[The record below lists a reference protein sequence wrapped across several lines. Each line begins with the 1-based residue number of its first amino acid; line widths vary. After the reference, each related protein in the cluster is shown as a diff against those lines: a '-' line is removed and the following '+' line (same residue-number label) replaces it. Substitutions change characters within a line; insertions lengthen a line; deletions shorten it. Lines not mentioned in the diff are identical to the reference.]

1 MKFLD
6 YMRYGKFD
14 NNIEKNNYREFTN
27 EDEAEAWGKKYYYKW
42 SKQYKES
49 IKLVKKIVKTPCIDA
64 TIECY
69 CGYNYEQ
76 INEYLRF
83 DKEDDIY
90 LYREMADILA
100 LLLTMAPRIP
110 DNIVVYRL
118 VCDEFIDELIRNHR
132 EGIPFQE
139 KGFVSTS
146 LTKDIIQSDERY
158 SDHNNL
164 LKIYVKSNTIGIY
177 VNEITRRSEEEMLL
191 YPNGYF
197 KLLEKPYQYK
207 DKKVY
212 ECQLVYLW

>member
-6 YMRYGKFD
+6 YMKYGKFD

-100 LLLTMAPRIP
+100 LLLSMAPRIP

-146 LTKDIIQSDERY
+146 LTKDIIQSEERY
-158 SDHNNL
+158 SEHNNL